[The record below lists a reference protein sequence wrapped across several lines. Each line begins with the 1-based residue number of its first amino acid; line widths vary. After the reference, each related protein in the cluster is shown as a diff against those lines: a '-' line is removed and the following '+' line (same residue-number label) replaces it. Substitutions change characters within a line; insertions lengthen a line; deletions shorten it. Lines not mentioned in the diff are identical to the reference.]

1 MRLAGGEDDRVTGAE
16 LELLGADG
24 EFEAAL
30 GDDQVLARAGRV
42 RLRGLGACGSGGAMS
57 RMPDDPR
64 VKAVD
69 VALMLGFSEASA
81 FYRAFRRWTG
91 TTPLEYRSR
100 RAP

>member
-1 MRLAGGEDDRVTGAE
+1 
-16 LELLGADG
+16 
-24 EFEAAL
+24 
-30 GDDQVLARAGRV
+30 
-42 RLRGLGACGSGGAMS
+42 MS